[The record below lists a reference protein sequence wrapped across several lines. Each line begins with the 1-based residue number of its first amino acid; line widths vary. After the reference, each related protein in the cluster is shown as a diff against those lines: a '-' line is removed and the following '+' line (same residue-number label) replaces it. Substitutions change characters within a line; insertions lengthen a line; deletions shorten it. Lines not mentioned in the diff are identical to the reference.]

1 MQPDTEFY
9 IGWQAQAPPG
19 FARTIRR
26 SIAGL
31 IVLVP
36 VVAFLIV
43 HYQRG
48 FSNATFEYGTTTELS
63 GIFRR
68 DPVPFLSIANGADI
82 SGKPV
87 FQNILLV
94 APGKFGFD
102 HLEGAASLESG
113 RPLKVAGFLV
123 YHDGKTALEV
133 HNINEIG
140 PGPKEAPTGI
150 NLPLGA
156 VTLRGEITDP
166 KCMLG
171 VMKPGFGK
179 PHLDCA
185 ARCIAGGIP
194 PVLKVANA
202 AGETEYYLL
211 AGPKGEALNDCLP
224 DFVADGVQVTGQL
237 EQHGDWLVLYA
248 DPAHIRRVNK
258 GALNA
263 GPMCN

>member
-19 FARTIRR
+19 FARTVRR
-26 SIAGL
+26 FIIAL
-31 IVLVP
+31 CLLVP
-36 VVAFLIV
+36 LLVFLIV
-43 HYQRG
+43 RFQRG

-63 GIFRR
+63 GIFYR
-68 DPVPFLSIANGADI
+68 DPVPFLRMAGGADA
-82 SGKPV
+82 SGRQV

-94 APGKFGFD
+94 AEGKFGFE
-102 HLEGAASLESG
+102 HLEEAAALENG
-113 RPLKVAGFLV
+113 RPIKVAGFLV

-133 HNINEIG
+133 HNIEKTG
-140 PGPKEAPTGI
+140 AVPKEAPGSI
-150 NLPLGA
+150 NLALGT

-211 AGPKGEALNDCLP
+211 TGPKGEALNDCLL
-224 DFVADGVQVTGQL
+224 DFVADGVQVSGQL

-248 DPAHIRRVNK
+248 DPARIRRVNK